1 MIVNI
6 QNIQKAEPK
15 KTYWRSASE
24 LANTT
29 KFQEWA
35 HREFPEGASELP
47 EGASRRT
54 LLKFMGATLALAGLT
69 ACRRPEEVILP
80 LSKGAEDLIP
90 GKPVFYNSI
99 YTFNG
104 IASGVM
110 VETHDGRP
118 TKIEGN
124 STHPHS
130 LGAASAFAQA
140 SVLSLYDPDRIA
152 EHTQDGKP
160 VTWDAFVAAIPSVFS
175 GDGARLRF
183 LSQRIASPTYERLK
197 NAVLAKFP
205 AAKWV
210 EYEAVPVDCARAGAK
225 LAFGRPAIV
234 NYDFSKAQVILSLDF
249 DFLGLDASTIV
260 NMRQWANGRRVKTHD
275 DHMNRVYAVE
285 SQYSITGAMADHR
298 LRMRSADV
306 MAFLQALARQLGV
319 MPSATRSL
327 PGAEKAAKFV
337 EVLAKDLSAHKG
349 SSLIAVGPRQPA
361 EVHALAQLV
370 NEALGNLGSTVTLLP
385 SADTP
390 SEVASLKQLA
400 ADLNAGSVDSLVVL
414 GGNPVYD
421 APADLKFA
429 ETMAKAKTRIYL
441 GEDNNETAAAANWVL
456 QGANYLEAWG
466 DGRSFDGTASVQQP
480 MIQPLFDGKSP
491 IEFLA
496 TVLGAPSTRGY
507 DLVRETWKTQLGTEK
522 AWRKAVHDGL
532 IEGTAVSAITAAVN
546 KAAVVEAI
554 TAAGTGPAA
563 EEMELVFVP
572 SSHAWDGRFNNNAWM
587 QEAPDP
593 ITKITWD
600 NVALISLATAKKL
613 GLGAALNQIETTNAS
628 FTAEMIKIQFK
639 GAEITI
645 PAVIQ
650 PGHADNSIT
659 LSMGFGR
666 TKTGQ
671 VGEGTGFN
679 VFPLLT
685 SDAPSIAVGATV
697 AKVAGN
703 YQIASTQDH
712 GTLTDALRTRSEIV
726 REVTLEEF
734 HKDHHAIQEIGHKLP
749 EFNLYESPEYTS
761 EYQWGMTVDLST
773 CIGCNACLVACQS
786 ENNISTVGKE
796 QVLMGREMHWIR
808 LDRYYS
814 GAVED
819 AELVYQPMACVHC
832 ENAPC
837 ENVCPVAATVHG
849 PEGLNEMTYN
859 RCVGTR
865 YCSNNCPYKVRR
877 YNFFDYHNKRLDW
890 FTLGNKA
897 PEIATLQY
905 NPDVTVRMRGIM
917 EKCTYCVQRISQA
930 RIQAK
935 SENRSIRDGEVM
947 TACQQTCPTQAIT
960 FGNIKDPNSAV
971 SKAKALDTNYAVLQ
985 ELNVKPRTTY
995 LGKLRNPHPELV

>member
-6 QNIQKAEPK
+6 QNIQTAESK
-15 KTYWRSASE
+15 KSYWRSASA

-104 IASGVM
+104 VASGVM

-124 STHPHS
+124 PQHPHS
-130 LGAASAFAQA
+130 MGAASAFAQA
-140 SVLSLYDPDRIA
+140 SILSLYDPDRIA
-152 EHTQDGKP
+152 EHTQDGKAIA
-160 VTWDAFVAAIPSVFS
+160 WDAFVAAVPTAFA

-210 EYEAVPVDCARAGAK
+210 EYEAVPVDSARAGAK

-234 NYDFSKAQVILSLDF
+234 NYDFSKAQVLLALDF
-249 DFLGLDASTIV
+249 DFLGLDASTLV
-260 NMRQWANGRRVKTHD
+260 NMRQWAAGRRVKSHD
-275 DHMNRVYAVE
+275 DHMSRVYAVE
-285 SQYSITGAMADHR
+285 SQFSVTGAAADHR

-306 MAFLQALARQLGV
+306 LAFLQALAKQLGV
-319 MPSATRSL
+319 MPSTTRSL
-327 PGAEKAAKFV
+327 PASDKAAKFV

-370 NEALGNLGSTVTLLP
+370 NEALGNLGSTVTLMP
-385 SADTP
+385 APDAP
-390 SEVASLKQLA
+390 SEVAGLKQLA
-400 ADLNAGSVDSLVVL
+400 ADLNGGAVDTLVVL
-414 GGNPVYD
+414 GGNPAYD

-429 ETMAKAKTRIYL
+429 EAMAKTKTRIYL
-441 GEDNNETAAAANWVL
+441 GEDTNETAVAANWVL
-456 QGANYLEAWG
+456 QGANYLETWG
-466 DGRSFDGTASVQQP
+466 DGRSFDGTASIQQP

-507 DLVRETWKTQLGTEK
+507 DLIRETWKTQLASDK

-532 IEGTAVSAITAAVN
+532 IEGTAVSPITASVN
-546 KAAVVEAI
+546 KTAVMDAV
-554 TAAGTGPAA
+554 TAAGSGPGA
-563 EEMELVFVP
+563 EDMELVFVP
-572 SSHAWDGRFNNNAWM
+572 SSHAWDGRFNNNAWL

-613 GLGAALNQIETTNAS
+613 GLAASLNQIETTDS
-628 FTAEMIKIQFK
+628 SYSAEQIKIQYK

-645 PAVIQ
+645 PAIIQ

-659 LSMGFGR
+659 LAMGFGR

-685 SDAPSIAVGATV
+685 SDAPAIAVGATA
-697 AKVAGN
+697 AKAAGT
-703 YQIASTQDH
+703 YPIASTQDH

-773 CIGCNACLVACQS
+773 CLGCNACLVACQS

-814 GAVED
+814 GSVED
-819 AELVYQPMACVHC
+819 AEMVSQPMACVHC

-877 YNFFDYHNKRLDW
+877 YNFFDYHNKRFDW

-897 PEIATLQY
+897 PEIASLQY